1 MIDLNATLLIQIF
14 NFLLLVALLTK
25 FAYKPLMS
33 MLAEREQRIAGSLE
47 AAEQERQ
54 EAAKLKEEY
63 LKELAAA
70 RNQDQQIVEKANRL
84 AEQNKEDLL
93 QAAKEEHARLL
104 KATQEELAREREK
117 ALQDLRSEVV
127 ALSVAAAGKI
137 LSQNLDAA
145 AHAQLVDDFIEKLEH
160 EKTGGLPC

>member
-1 MIDLNATLLIQIF
+1 M
-14 NFLLLVALLTK
+14 
-25 FAYKPLMS
+25 
-33 MLAEREQRIAGSLE
+33 
-47 AAEQERQ
+47 
-54 EAAKLKEEY
+54 
-63 LKELAAA
+63 
-70 RNQDQQIVEKANRL
+70 
-84 AEQNKEDLL
+84 

>member
-70 RNQDQQIVEKANRL
+70 RNQAQQIVEKANRL

-93 QAAKEEHARLL
+93 QAAK
-104 KATQEELAREREK
+104 EELAREREK

>member
-70 RNQDQQIVEKANRL
+70 RNQAQQIVEKANRL

-93 QAAKEEHARLL
+93 QAAKEEH
-104 KATQEELAREREK
+104 AREREK

>member
-70 RNQDQQIVEKANRL
+70 RNQAQQIVEKANRL

-93 QAAKEEHARLL
+93 QAARKNMLVCLRRRKKSWLGN
-104 KATQEELAREREK
+104 EK
-117 ALQDLRSEVV
+117 
-127 ALSVAAAGKI
+127 K
-137 LSQNLDAA
+137 
-145 AHAQLVDDFIEKLEH
+145 HC
-160 EKTGGLPC
+160 KTCAVK